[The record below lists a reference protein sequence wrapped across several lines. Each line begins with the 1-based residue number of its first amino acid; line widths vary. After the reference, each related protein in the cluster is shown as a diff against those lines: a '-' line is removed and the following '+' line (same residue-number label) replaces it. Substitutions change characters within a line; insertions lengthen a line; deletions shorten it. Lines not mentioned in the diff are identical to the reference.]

1 MKQNNINLVYNEEYF
16 KNKKKVKLKKIKKI
30 IISIGLAGS
39 ILVGGFAGFV
49 AKSTYDYHNA
59 DTSSSSVVYVD
70 KDANINNIDSGYISV
85 DTSNE
90 KEAKGILFNSKINIT
105 NNDYNNVLD
114 EIENVDL
121 SYDYSKYYDLENSL
135 SEYNSKTSKEGKNNN
150 LITNDKID
158 YNKLYNSVLKNN
170 KKYLNSN
177 TKDYYTKE
185 LSSSEIK
192 KVCDVIME
200 VIDANSK
207 DYDINNISYLFSK
220 LVIVEKS
227 TTTSFAYVTDPSKS
241 NDFICLV
248 INPTLMDSYSDL
260 AKIKGEED
268 NVEFNKKV
276 LWHELM
282 HLLQNLSND
291 FNKENGLES
300 GPFKKF
306 ENSDVKVNSTWI
318 RWLLEGSAERKMV
331 DDLSTNPSNYKRT
344 LSYLTTYD
352 LSRIFDDDYEVGD
365 LSKSVYTNNLNEMFN
380 KLNIKS
386 DKDKINFL
394 KMMYSIDITQN
405 KNEDFWQYYEEK
417 NNVKLEDSDKREI
430 IIELRKEAV
439 KDMSSTYY
447 KGLLSSLKSGKIN
460 DINTVFYFLRLWEI
474 DSSSHL
480 ESTTNECSKT
490 VLDYVKWQNNVENS
504 FFEAISNNTKL
515 SYDEVKDLYDNYSL
529 TSVKNGKTI
538 NNYDESIFSN
548 NKNNFIKK
556 SYDGY
561 SVAHFARTNQ
571 IYNYLK
577 GATKTK

>member
-1 MKQNNINLVYNEEYF
+1 MIQTPDKFNRYYQNINELTYIVR
-16 KNKKKVKLKKIKKI
+16 KNGIYKFDI
-30 IISIGLAGS
+30 I
-39 ILVGGFAGFV
+39 
-49 AKSTYDYHNA
+49 
-59 DTSSSSVVYVD
+59 
-70 KDANINNIDSGYISV
+70 NID
-85 DTSNE
+85 NE
-90 KEAKGILFNSKINIT
+90 LIEKVIEIKNIT
-105 NNDYNNVLD
+105 V
-114 EIENVDL
+114 
-121 SYDYSKYYDLENSL
+121 
-135 SEYNSKTSKEGKNNN
+135 
-150 LITNDKID
+150 
-158 YNKLYNSVLKNN
+158 
-170 KKYLNSN
+170 SN

-227 TTTSFAYVTDPSKS
+227 TTTSFAYVADPSKS